1 MADSWVL
8 LVFVGIGLV
17 MILLELAGGLGTGL
31 DLVFLGSAFI
41 IGGLLTWPFH
51 SWIITLIVTL
61 VICLLYLALGRR
73 YVHRWAATRKEKTN
87 IDSIIGKKGIVL
99 KTLNPDTGGRVK
111 VDNEEWKAR
120 ADETIAEGES
130 VVVTAVNGVTL
141 NVEKYKGGKQC
152 N

>member
-8 LVFVGIGLV
+8 LLFVGIGLV
-17 MILLELAGGLGTGL
+17 MILLELVGGFSTGL

-51 SWIITLIVTL
+51 SWIITLTVTL
-61 VICLLYLALGRR
+61 VICLIYLALGRR
-73 YVHRWAATRKEKTN
+73 YVHRWSATKKEKTN
-87 IDSIIGKKGIVL
+87 VDLIVGKKGIVVQSL
-99 KTLNPDTGGRVK
+99 SPGLGGRVK
-111 VDNEEWKAR
+111 VENEEWKAR
-120 ADETIAEGES
+120 AEESIEVGET

-141 NVEKYKGGKQC
+141 SVEKSKGG

>member
-8 LVFVGIGLV
+8 LIFVGIGLV
-17 MILLELAGGLGTGL
+17 MILLELVGGFGTGL

-51 SWIITLIVTL
+51 SWLITLAITL
-61 VICLLYLALGRR
+61 VICILYLALGRR

-99 KTLNPDTGGRVK
+99 KRLDPNNGGRVK
-111 VDNEEWKAR
+111 VENEEWKAR
-120 ADETIAEGES
+120 AEETIEEGES

-141 NVEKYKGGKQC
+141 SIEKHKGGKQC